1 MTALGKTLLSTV
13 LSIFLLAAMVGP
25 VTASPRLIVTSDT
38 ILLDMIAS
46 LLPETRYTVQA
57 ILPPGQCPGHYD
69 MKLSD
74 IEKARRAELV
84 VAFRGMPFLKKA
96 LPKGQALLLVDTAG
110 RNWMAPESFIHGLE
124 RLSGE
129 LARRFPEDA
138 NLIERRRQEAV
149 LLVRQAS
156 RRLLEKAK
164 RAGIAGKTVMASDW
178 QKELLVWMGLTVVG
192 TYGRP
197 ESLSTRDVVRL
208 SQLGRERRVVAVID
222 NLQSGPHAGKG
233 IAEAAGAAHVALT
246 GFPAEGGYLAALE
259 QNVDA
264 VLAAV
269 VGR

>member
-1 MTALGKTLLSTV
+1 MTTLGKTLISTI
-13 LSIFLLAAMVGP
+13 LSIFLLGAVAGP
-25 VTASPRLIVTSDT
+25 VEASPRLIVTSDT
-38 ILLDMIAS
+38 ILSGMIAS
-46 LLPETRYTVQA
+46 LLPASRYTVEA

-69 MKLSD
+69 MKISD
-74 IEKARRAELV
+74 IEKAKRAELI
-84 VAFRGMPFLKKA
+84 VAFRGMPFLNKA
-96 LPKGQALLLVDTAG
+96 LPKGQALLLVDAAG
-110 RNWMAPESFIHGLE
+110 RNWMAPESHIHGLE

-129 LARRFPEDA
+129 LARRFPEDE
-138 NLIERRRQEAV
+138 NLIARRRQEAI
-149 LLVRQAS
+149 LLVRQSAL
-156 RRLLEKAK
+156 RLLEKAR
-164 RAGIAGKTVMASDW
+164 RAGIAGKTVMASDR
-178 QKELLVWMGLTVVG
+178 QKELLAWMGLTVVG

-233 IAEAAGAAHVALT
+233 IAEAVGAAHVALT

-264 VLAAV
+264 VLAAM